1 MLSKKPRFPTSAA
14 FVSGNPASVV
24 SISILKEQKM
34 MMKRQF
40 FFALSLALVLA
51 TGAAAQQASSPQQ
64 TSRTSKNPSA
74 PAEPNAAQNE
84 AQSTPPA
91 PNREAQQQQRRE
103 PATPAAQ
110 PEAGGGAGQAGGQ
123 NYHWDMTEVAPV
135 QTHHQT
141 TLNGRTLH
149 YTATAGRLPIK
160 DPTGKIDAEMF
171 FVAYTL
177 DSADPAKRPLTFSY
191 NGGPGSASIWLHMG
205 ALGPRTVVLQPE
217 GWMPEAPYR
226 LHDNQYTP
234 LDATD
239 IVMIDAI
246 GTGYSRPA
254 DMEQAKKFW
263 SLHGD
268 IESFGEFIRMYISRY
283 ERWSSP
289 LYLLGESYGTTR
301 SAGIAGYL
309 ADKGINFNGIC
320 LLSMVLNFESLSFAP
335 TNDVPYPLIL
345 PTMTMIAGYHHKLSS
360 DLAQNMESTRQQA
373 SNFAMNEYW
382 QALNKGDALTAE
394 ERAAMVD
401 KVSQYTGLPKNVVQM
416 ANMRIDVRTFTQWL
430 LADQQKRVGRL
441 DGRYTS
447 PAPSGPMETGFFDPA
462 SAATQGP
469 FTAVFND
476 YVRRDLNYKVDMPYY
491 TSARDL
497 GTFSWNWANPQ
508 PTGPGAGFEMGYA
521 DVAAALRSAMIKN
534 PYLKVLVMEGDYDMA
549 TPFLAAQ
556 YTMDHLNITPEMHQ
570 NISFTYYNSGHMVY
584 LDTKSH
590 DKMHKDYTNFVTSS
604 MPH

>member
-1 MLSKKPRFPTSAA
+1 MKRRFPLVAWLA
-14 FVSGNPASVV
+14 C
-24 SISILKEQKM
+24 ILV
-34 MMKRQF
+34 
-40 FFALSLALVLA
+40 A
-51 TGAAAQQASSPQQ
+51 GAAAQQANPPEQRSQTSNPSSESTEQSATESSPQQ
-64 TSRTSKNPSA
+64 ATPQTSR
-74 PAEPNAAQNE
+74 EPQE
-84 AQSTPPA
+84 
-91 PNREAQQQQRRE
+91 RQQRRE
-103 PATPAAQ
+103 PGTPPAPA
-110 PEAGGGAGQAGGQ
+110 ETAGGAPGPTAAP
-123 NYHWDMTEVAPV
+123 NYHWDMAEVAAV
-135 QTHHQT
+135 QTHHQI
-141 TLNGRTLH
+141 TLNGKTLH

-160 DPTGKIDAEMF
+160 DPTGKINAEMF

-177 DSADPAKRPLTFSY
+177 DGADPAKRPLTFSY

-205 ALGPRTVVLQPE
+205 ALGPRTVVLQSE

-320 LLSMVLNFESLSFAP
+320 LLSMVLNFESLEFAP
-335 TNDVPYPLIL
+335 TNDAPYPLIL
-345 PTMTMIAGYHHKLSS
+345 PTMTMIAGYHHKLPA
-360 DLAQNMESTRQQA
+360 DLEQDMNRTRQQA

-394 ERAAMVD
+394 ERSAMVD
-401 KVSQYTGLPKNVVQM
+401 KVSQYTGLPRNVVQM
-416 ANMRIDVRTFTQWL
+416 ANMRIDVHTFTQWL

-447 PAPSGPMETGFFDPA
+447 PAPSGPMETAFFDPT

-476 YVRRDLNYKVDMPYY
+476 YVRRELNYKVDMPYY

-497 GTFSWNWANPQ
+497 GTFNWNWANPR
-508 PTGPGAGFEMGYA
+508 PPGPGAGFEMGYA
-521 DVAAALRSAMIKN
+521 DVATALRSAMIKE
-534 PYLKVLVMEGDYDMA
+534 PYLKVLVMEGDYDLA

-556 YTMDHLNITPEMHQ
+556 YTMDHLNITPDMHK
-570 NISFTYYNSGHMVY
+570 NISYAYYASGHMVY
-584 LDTKSH
+584 LDSKAH
-590 DKMHKDYTNFVTSS
+590 DKMHKDYTNFVTSNV
-604 MPH
+604 PHSSAAGSQ

>member
-1 MLSKKPRFPTSAA
+1 MKKHFPLA
-14 FVSGNPASVV
+14 V
-24 SISILKEQKM
+24 
-34 MMKRQF
+34 
-40 FFALSLALVLA
+40 SLAFTLA
-51 TGAAAQQASSPQQ
+51 AGVAAQQTDQPRQRTQTPNTPSAQQSATEESPQQSSPQAP
-64 TSRTSKNPSA
+64 SREPQERQQRREPSTPSA
-74 PAEPNAAQNE
+74 PAEV
-84 AQSTPPA
+84 
-91 PNREAQQQQRRE
+91 
-103 PATPAAQ
+103 
-110 PEAGGGAGQAGGQ
+110 AGGAPGQPGALS
-123 NYHWDMTEVAPV
+123 YHWDMTEVAPV
-135 QTHHQT
+135 QTHHQIT
-141 TLNGRTLH
+141 IGGRTLR

-177 DSADPAKRPLTFSY
+177 DGADPARRPLTFSY

-205 ALGPRTVVLQPE
+205 ALGPRTVVLEPE

-263 SLHGD
+263 GLHGD

-301 SAGIAGYL
+301 SAGVAGYL
-309 ADKGINFNGIC
+309 ADKGINFNGVC
-320 LLSMVLNFESLSFAP
+320 LLSMVLNFESLEFAP

-345 PTMTMIAGYHHKLSS
+345 PTMTMIAGYHHKLPANLGQ
-360 DLAQNMESTRQQA
+360 DLNSTRHEV
-373 SNFAMNEYW
+373 SNFAMGEYW
-382 QALNKGDALTAE
+382 QALNKGDALTSE
-394 ERAAMVD
+394 ERANMVD
-401 KVSQYTGLPKNVVQM
+401 KVAQYTGLPKNVVQM

-447 PAPSGPMETGFFDPA
+447 PAPLGAMETGFFDPT

-476 YVRRDLNYKVDMPYY
+476 YVRRELNYKVDMPYY

-497 GTFSWNWANPQ
+497 GTFNWNWANPR
-508 PTGPGAGFEMGYA
+508 PAGAPGAGFEMGYA
-521 DVAAALRSAMIKN
+521 DVAVALRSAMIKD
-534 PYLKVLVMEGDYDMA
+534 PYLKVLVMEGDYDLA

-556 YTMDHLNITPEMHQ
+556 YTMDHLNITPEMHK
-570 NISFTYYNSGHMVY
+570 NISYDYYASGHMVY
-584 LDTKSH
+584 LDSKAH
-590 DKMHKDYTNFVTSS
+590 DKMHRDYTNFVNSNLPHSS
-604 MPH
+604 AAGSQ

>member
-1 MLSKKPRFPTSAA
+1 MNRGIPLVA
-14 FVSGNPASVV
+14 
-24 SISILKEQKM
+24 
-34 MMKRQF
+34 
-40 FFALSLALVLA
+40 SLALILTA
-51 TGAAAQQASSPQQ
+51 IGAAQQSNPPQQ
-64 TSRTSKNPSA
+64 RSRSTNPA
-74 PAEPNAAQNE
+74 PAESASTESSTQP
-84 AQSTPPA
+84 STPQSQASQPQE
-91 PNREAQQQQRRE
+91 RQQRRE
-103 PATPAAQ
+103 TPTPAETAS
-110 PEAGGGAGQAGGQ
+110 GGGQGGGQ
-123 NYHWDMTEVAPV
+123 NYHWDMTEVTPV
-135 QTHHQT
+135 QTHHQIT
-141 TLNGRTLH
+141 VGGKTLH

-160 DPTGKIDAEMF
+160 DPTGKIEAEMF

-177 DSADPAKRPLTFSY
+177 DGTDPAKRPVTFSY

-226 LHDNQYTP
+226 LHDNPYTP
-234 LDATD
+234 LDASD

-263 SLHGD
+263 GLQGD

-301 SAGIAGYL
+301 SAGVAGYL

-345 PTMTMIAGYHHKLSS
+345 PTMTMIAGYHHKLP
-360 DLAQNMESTRQQA
+360 AGMEQDMNATRQQA
-373 SNFAMNEYW
+373 SSFAMNEYW
-382 QALNKGDALTAE
+382 QALNKGDALTAD
-394 ERAAMVD
+394 ERAATID

-416 ANMRIDVRTFTQWL
+416 ANMRVDVRTFMQWL

-447 PAPSGPMETGFFDPA
+447 PAPSGALETNFFDPA

-476 YVRRDLNYKVDMPYY
+476 YVRRELNYKVDMPYY

-497 GTFSWNWANPQ
+497 GTFSWNWTPAEQ
-508 PTGPGAGFEMGYA
+508 PGPGGGGFRQGYA
-521 DVAAALRSAMIKN
+521 DVASALRSAMIKD
-534 PYLKVLVMEGDYDMA
+534 PYLKILVMEGDYDMA

-556 YTMDHLNITPEMHQ
+556 YTMNHLNVTPDLHK
-570 NISFTYYNSGHMVY
+570 NISYTYYSSGHMVY
-584 LDTKSH
+584 LDQKAH
-590 DKMHKDYTNFVTSS
+590 DKMHKDYTSFVNSNL
-604 MPH
+604 PHGSAGGIQ

>member
-1 MLSKKPRFPTSAA
+1 MKKHFPLA
-14 FVSGNPASVV
+14 V
-24 SISILKEQKM
+24 
-34 MMKRQF
+34 
-40 FFALSLALVLA
+40 SLAFILA
-51 TGAAAQQASSPQQ
+51 AGVAAQQTDPPRQRTQTPNTPSAQPSATEESPQQ
-64 TSRTSKNPSA
+64 STPQVPSREPQERQQRREPSTPSA
-74 PAEPNAAQNE
+74 PAEA
-84 AQSTPPA
+84 
-91 PNREAQQQQRRE
+91 
-103 PATPAAQ
+103 
-110 PEAGGGAGQAGGQ
+110 AGGAPGQPGTTS
-123 NYHWDMTEVAPV
+123 YHWDMTEVAPV
-135 QTHHQT
+135 QTHHQIT
-141 TLNGRTLH
+141 IGGRTLR

-177 DSADPAKRPLTFSY
+177 DGADPARRPLTFSY

-263 SLHGD
+263 GLHGD

-301 SAGIAGYL
+301 SAGVAGYL
-309 ADKGINFNGIC
+309 ADRGINFNGVC
-320 LLSMVLNFESLSFAP
+320 LLSMVLNFESLEFAP

-345 PTMTMIAGYHHKLSS
+345 PTMTMIAGYHHKLPANLGQ
-360 DLAQNMESTRQQA
+360 DLNSTRQEV
-373 SNFAMNEYW
+373 SNFAMGEYW
-382 QALNKGDALTAE
+382 QALNKGDALTPE
-394 ERAAMVD
+394 ERANMAE
-401 KVSQYTGLPKNVVQM
+401 KVAQYTGLPKNVVQM

-447 PAPSGPMETGFFDPA
+447 PAPSGAMETAQFDPT

-476 YVRRDLNYKVDMPYY
+476 YVRRELNYKVDMPYY

-497 GTFSWNWANPQ
+497 GTFNWNWANPR
-508 PTGPGAGFEMGYA
+508 PAGTPGAGFEMGYA
-521 DVAAALRSAMIKN
+521 DVAVALRSAMIKD
-534 PYLKVLVMEGDYDMA
+534 PYLKVLVMEGDYDLA

-556 YTMDHLNITPEMHQ
+556 YTMDHLNITPEMHK
-570 NISFTYYNSGHMVY
+570 NISYDYYASGHMVY
-584 LDTKSH
+584 LDSKAH
-590 DKMHKDYTNFVTSS
+590 DKMHRDYTNFVNSNL
-604 MPH
+604 PHASAAGGQ

>member
-1 MLSKKPRFPTSAA
+1 MMRRFPLVASLVCILAA
-14 FVSGNPASVV
+14 
-24 SISILKEQKM
+24 
-34 MMKRQF
+34 
-40 FFALSLALVLA
+40 
-51 TGAAAQQASSPQQ
+51 GAVAQQANSTEQRSRTSNPSSASTEQTATESSPQQ
-64 TSRTSKNPSA
+64 
-74 PAEPNAAQNE
+74 
-84 AQSTPPA
+84 STTQT

-103 PATPAAQ
+103 TTTPPAPAESTGGAPGQAATP
-110 PEAGGGAGQAGGQ
+110 

-135 QTHHQT
+135 QTHHQI

-149 YTATAGRLPIK
+149 YTATTGRLPIK

-177 DSADPAKRPLTFSY
+177 DGADPAKRPLTFSY

-263 SLHGD
+263 GLKGD

-301 SAGIAGYL
+301 SAGVAGYL

-335 TNDVPYPLIL
+335 TNDAPYPLIL
-345 PTMTMIAGYHHKLSS
+345 PTMTMIAGYHQKLPA
-360 DLAQNMESTRQQA
+360 DLEQDMNRTRQQA

-416 ANMRIDVRTFTQWL
+416 ANMRIDVRTFSQWL

-447 PAPSGPMETGFFDPA
+447 PAPSGPMESGFFDPT

-476 YVRRDLNYKVDMPYY
+476 YVRRELNYKVDMPYY

-497 GTFSWNWANPQ
+497 GTFTWNWANPQ
-508 PTGPGAGFEMGYA
+508 PNAPGAGFEMGYA
-521 DVAAALRSAMIKN
+521 DVATALRSAMIKD

-556 YTMDHLNITPEMHQ
+556 YTMDHLNITPDMHK
-570 NISFTYYNSGHMVY
+570 NISYAYYASGHMVY
-584 LDTKSH
+584 LDSKAH
-590 DKMHKDYTNFVTSS
+590 DKMHQDYTNFVNSNL
-604 MPH
+604 PHASGGGGH

>member
-1 MLSKKPRFPTSAA
+1 MKTGLPLVVSLVCILSTGAVAQQSNPAQQRSRTS
-14 FVSGNPASVV
+14 SNPAST
-24 SISILKEQKM
+24 EQSKTE
-34 MMKRQF
+34 
-40 FFALSLALVLA
+40 S
-51 TGAAAQQASSPQQ
+51 AAQQSTSQAQASQPTEQ
-64 TSRTSKNPSA
+64 P
-74 PAEPNAAQNE
+74 
-84 AQSTPPA
+84 
-91 PNREAQQQQRRE
+91 QRRE
-103 PATPAAQ
+103 PTPPAAQ
-110 PEAGGGAGQAGGQ
+110 AESSVGERGQTGGP
-123 NYHWDMTEVAPV
+123 NYHWDMAEVAPV
-135 QTHHQT
+135 QTHHT
-141 TLNGRTLH
+141 ITLNGKTLH

-177 DSADPAKRPLTFSY
+177 DGAEPAKRPLTFSY

-205 ALGPRTVVLQPE
+205 ALGPRTVVLQAE

-263 SLHGD
+263 GLHGD

-320 LLSMVLNFESLSFAP
+320 LLSMVLNFESLEFAP
-335 TNDVPYPLIL
+335 TNDAPYPLIL
-345 PTMTMIAGYHHKLSS
+345 PTMTMIAGYHHKLPA
-360 DLAQNMESTRQQA
+360 DMEQDMNKTRQQA
-373 SNFAMNEYW
+373 SDFAMNEYW
-382 QALNKGDALTAE
+382 QGLNKGDAMTSE
-394 ERAAMVD
+394 ERAAMAQ
-401 KVSQYTGLPKNVVQM
+401 KVAQYTGLPANVVQM

-447 PAPSGPMETGFFDPA
+447 PAPAGAMEQGFFDPA

-476 YVRRDLNYKVDMPYY
+476 YVRRELNYKVDMPYY

-508 PTGPGAGFEMGYA
+508 RTGPGAGFEMGYA
-521 DVAAALRSAMIKN
+521 DVATALRSAMIKD

-556 YTMDHLNITPEMHQ
+556 YTMNHLNITPEMHK
-570 NISFTYYNSGHMVY
+570 NISFTYYASGHMVY
-584 LDTKSH
+584 LDQKAH
-590 DKMHKDYTNFVTSS
+590 DKMHQDYVNFVNANY
-604 MPH
+604 PH

>member
-1 MLSKKPRFPTSAA
+1 MKTA
-14 FVSGNPASVV
+14 FSLVA
-24 SISILKEQKM
+24 
-34 MMKRQF
+34 
-40 FFALSLALVLA
+40 SLALVLSV
-51 TGAAAQQASSPQQ
+51 GAAAQQPEAPREHTRNPNPATQQNATEAPPQAPPPQ
-64 TSRTSKNPSA
+64 APTREHEQQEQHREATA
-74 PAEPNAAQNE
+74 PASPEGEHAGAA
-84 AQSTPPA
+84 A
-91 PNREAQQQQRRE
+91 
-103 PATPAAQ
+103 
-110 PEAGGGAGQAGGQ
+110 
-123 NYHWDMTEVAPV
+123 NYKWDMAEVPPV
-135 QTHHQT
+135 QTHHT
-141 TLNGRTLH
+141 ITVNGRTLH
-149 YTATAGRLPIK
+149 YTATAGRMPIK
-160 DPTGKIDAEMF
+160 DTTGKIEAEMF

-177 DSADPAKRPLTFSY
+177 DGVNPGTRPLTFSY

-226 LHDNQYTP
+226 LHDNPDTP

-254 DMEQAKKFW
+254 DMQQAKHFW
-263 SLHGD
+263 GLQGD

-320 LLSMVLNFESLSFAP
+320 LLSMVLNFESLEFAP

-345 PTMTMIAGYHHKLSS
+345 PTMTMIAGYHHKLGPNLSQ
-360 DLAQNMESTRQQA
+360 DMNKTRQEA
-373 SNFAMNEYW
+373 SDFAMNQYW
-382 QALNKGDALTAE
+382 PALNKGDSLSPE
-394 ERAAMVD
+394 ERSAMID
-401 KVSQYTGLPKNVVQM
+401 KVAEYTGLPKNVVQM
-416 ANMRIDVRTFTQWL
+416 ANMRIDVRTFMQWL
-430 LADQQKRVGRL
+430 LADQQKVVGRL

-447 PAPSGPMETGFFDPA
+447 PAPNGALENGRFDPT

-476 YVRRDLNYKVDMPYY
+476 YIRRDLNYKVDMPYY
-491 TSARDL
+491 TSAREL
-497 GTFSWNWANPQ
+497 GPGVFTWNWARPNPNF
-508 PTGPGAGFEMGYA
+508 PGGGFEMGYA
-521 DVAAALRSAMIKN
+521 DVASALRSAMIKD

-556 YTMDHLNITPEMHQ
+556 YTMNQLNVTPDIHK
-570 NISFTYYNSGHMVY
+570 NISFTYYASGHMVY
-584 LDTKSH
+584 LDQTAH
-590 DKMHKDYTNFVTSS
+590 DKMHKDYTNFVSS
-604 MPH
+604 AWTGR

>member
-1 MLSKKPRFPTSAA
+1 
-14 FVSGNPASVV
+14 
-24 SISILKEQKM
+24 M

-40 FFALSLALVLA
+40 FFALSLTFVLA
-51 TGAAAQQASSPQQ
+51 ASAAAQQASSSQQ
-64 TSRTSKNPSA
+64 TSRTSSNPSA
-74 PAEPNAAQNE
+74 PAEPSAAQNE
-84 AQSTPPA
+84 AQQSTPQA
-91 PNREAQQQQRRE
+91 PNREPQERQQRRE
-103 PATPAAQ
+103 STTPAPAQ
-110 PEAGGGAGQAGGQ
+110 AEAAGGAPGQAGGQ

-177 DSADPAKRPLTFSY
+177 DGADPAKRPLTFSF
-191 NGGPGSASIWLHMG
+191 NGGPGSASFWLHMG

-234 LDATD
+234 LDTTD

-254 DMEQAKKFW
+254 DMEQAQKFW
-263 SLHGD
+263 GLHGD

-309 ADKGINFNGIC
+309 ADHGINFNGIC
-320 LLSMVLNFESLSFAP
+320 LLSMVLNFESLEFAR

-345 PTMTMIAGYHHKLSS
+345 PSYTMIAAYHHKLPQNLMG
-360 DLAQNMESTRQQA
+360 DLAKTRQDV
-373 SNFAMNEYW
+373 SNWAMTDYW
-382 QALNKGDALTAE
+382 QALNKGHALTAE
-394 ERAAMVD
+394 ERSAMVD

-430 LADQQKRVGRL
+430 LAEQQKRVGAL
-441 DGRYTS
+441 DGRLTS
-447 PAPSGPMETGFFDPA
+447 PP
-462 SAATQGP
+462 
-469 FTAVFND
+469 
-476 YVRRDLNYKVDMPYY
+476 
-491 TSARDL
+491 
-497 GTFSWNWANPQ
+497 
-508 PTGPGAGFEMGYA
+508 
-521 DVAAALRSAMIKN
+521 
-534 PYLKVLVMEGDYDMA
+534 
-549 TPFLAAQ
+549 
-556 YTMDHLNITPEMHQ
+556 
-570 NISFTYYNSGHMVY
+570 
-584 LDTKSH
+584 
-590 DKMHKDYTNFVTSS
+590 
-604 MPH
+604 

>member
-1 MLSKKPRFPTSAA
+1 
-14 FVSGNPASVV
+14 
-24 SISILKEQKM
+24 
-34 MMKRQF
+34 MKRLF
-40 FFALSLALVLA
+40 PLAASLAVLLA
-51 TGAAAQQASSPQQ
+51 AGAAAQQSDQARQHTPTPTNS
-64 TSRTSKNPSA
+64 TPSA
-74 PAEPNAAQNE
+74 QQAATEESSQ
-84 AQSTPPA
+84 QPPPQA
-91 PNREAQQQQRRE
+91 PSRESQQQQRRE
-103 PATPAAQ
+103 PGPTAPAEPSSGA
-110 PEAGGGAGQAGGQ
+110 AGQTGSQ
-123 NYHWDMTEVAPV
+123 NYHWDMAEVAPV
-135 QTHHQT
+135 QTHHQIT
-141 TLNGRTLH
+141 INGRTLR
-149 YTATAGRLPIK
+149 YTAVAGRLPIK

-177 DSADPAKRPLTFSY
+177 DGADPAKRPLTFSY

-263 SLHGD
+263 GLHGD

-301 SAGIAGYL
+301 SAGVAGYL

-320 LLSMVLNFESLSFAP
+320 LLSMVLNFESLAFAP
-335 TNDVPYPLIL
+335 TNDAPFPLIL
-345 PTMTMIAGYHHKLSS
+345 PTMTMIAGYHHKLPA
-360 DLAQNMESTRQQA
+360 DLEQDMNRTRQQA

-382 QALNKGDALTAE
+382 QALNKGDTLTAE
-394 ERAAMVD
+394 ERATMID
-401 KVSQYTGLPKNVVQM
+401 RVSQYTGLPKNVVQM
-416 ANMRIDVRTFTQWL
+416 ANMRIDVRTFMQWL

-447 PAPSGPMETGFFDPA
+447 PAPSGPMETAFFDPT

-476 YVRRDLNYKVDMPYY
+476 YVRRELNYKVDMPYY

-497 GTFSWNWANPQ
+497 GTPFNWNWANPQ
-508 PTGPGAGFEMGYA
+508 PNAPGAGFQMGYA
-521 DVAAALRSAMIKN
+521 DVATALRSAMIKD

-556 YTMDHLNITPEMHQ
+556 YTMDHLNITPEMHK
-570 NISFTYYNSGHMVY
+570 NISYAYYASGHMVY
-584 LDTKSH
+584 LDSKAH
-590 DKMHKDYTNFVTSS
+590 DKMHQDYTNFVNTNLA
-604 MPH
+604 H

>member
-1 MLSKKPRFPTSAA
+1 MKRRFPLAASLAFILATSA
-14 FVSGNPASVV
+14 V
-24 SISILKEQKM
+24 
-34 MMKRQF
+34 
-40 FFALSLALVLA
+40 
-51 TGAAAQQASSPQQ
+51 AQQANPPEQR
-64 TSRTSKNPSA
+64 SRNSNPSA
-74 PAEPNAAQNE
+74 E
-84 AQSTPPA
+84 STEQTATPSSQQPGTQA
-91 PNREAQQQQRRE
+91 PSRESQQQRRE
-103 PATPAAQ
+103 PSTPAPA
-110 PEAGGGAGQAGGQ
+110 ESAGGGGPNP

-135 QTHHQT
+135 QTHHQIT
-141 TLNGRTLH
+141 VNGRTLR

-177 DSADPAKRPLTFSY
+177 DGAEPGKRPLTFSY

-263 SLHGD
+263 GLHGD
-268 IESFGEFIRMYISRY
+268 IEAFGEFIRMYISRY

-309 ADKGINFNGIC
+309 SDRGINFNGIC

-335 TNDVPYPLIL
+335 SNDAPFPLIL
-345 PTMTMIAGYHHKLSS
+345 PTMTMIAGYHHKLPA
-360 DLAQNMESTRQQA
+360 DLQQDMDRTRQQA

-416 ANMRIDVRTFTQWL
+416 ANMRVDVRTFMQWL

-447 PAPSGPMETGFFDPA
+447 PAPSGPMETAFFDPT
-462 SAATQGP
+462 SAATTGP

-476 YVRRDLNYKVDMPYY
+476 YIRRELNYKVDMPYY

-497 GTFSWNWANPQ
+497 GAPFNWNWANPQ
-508 PTGPGAGFEMGYA
+508 PQGTPGGGSQMGYA
-521 DVAAALRSAMIKN
+521 DVATALRSAMIKD
-534 PYLKVLVMEGDYDMA
+534 PYLKVLVMEGDYDLA

-556 YTMDHLNITPEMHQ
+556 YTMDHLNITPDMHK
-570 NISFTYYNSGHMVY
+570 NISYDYYASGHMVY
-584 LDTKSH
+584 LDSKAH
-590 DKMHKDYTNFVTSS
+590 DKMHKDYTNFVNSNL
-604 MPH
+604 PHGSAGGGQ

>member
-1 MLSKKPRFPTSAA
+1 
-14 FVSGNPASVV
+14 
-24 SISILKEQKM
+24 
-34 MMKRQF
+34 MKRRTLLV
-40 FFALSLALVLA
+40 ASLALILA
-51 TGAAAQQASSPQQ
+51 TGAAAQQANPSQQ
-64 TSRTSKNPSA
+64 RSRTSSPS
-74 PAEPNAAQNE
+74 PSTEQTSTESSAQ
-84 AQSTPPA
+84 QSSQQA
-91 PNREAQQQQRRE
+91 PNREAQEHQQRHE
-103 PATPAAQ
+103 TAAPAET
-110 PEAGGGAGQAGGQ
+110 GSGAGPTGGQ

-135 QTHHQT
+135 QTHHQIT
-141 TLNGRTLH
+141 VGGKTLH

-160 DPTGKIDAEMF
+160 DPTGKIEAEMF

-177 DSADPAKRPLTFSY
+177 DGADPAKRPLTFSY
-191 NGGPGSASIWLHMG
+191 NGGPGSASFWLHMG
-205 ALGPRTVVLQPE
+205 ALGPRTVAMQPE

-226 LHDNQYTP
+226 LHDNPYTP

-309 ADKGINFNGIC
+309 ADRGINFNGIC
-320 LLSMVLNFESLSFAP
+320 LLSMVLNFESLEFAP
-335 TNDVPYPLIL
+335 TNDAPYPLIL
-345 PTMTMIAGYHHKLSS
+345 PTMTMIAGYHHKLPA
-360 DLAQNMESTRQQA
+360 DMEQDMNKTRQQA

-382 QALNKGDALTAE
+382 QTLNKGDALTAE

-401 KVSQYTGLPKNVVQM
+401 KVAQYTGLPKNVVQM

-447 PAPSGPMETGFFDPA
+447 PAPSGAMEQGFFDPA

-491 TSARDL
+491 TSAREL
-497 GTFSWNWANPQ
+497 GTFSWSWANPQ
-508 PTGPGAGFEMGYA
+508 RTGPGAGFEMGYA
-521 DVAAALRSAMIKN
+521 DVATSLRSAMIKD

-556 YTMDHLNITPEMHQ
+556 YTMDHLNITPEMHK
-570 NISFTYYNSGHMVY
+570 NISFTYYASGHMVY
-584 LDTKSH
+584 LDQKAH
-590 DKMHKDYTNFVTSS
+590 DKMHQDYVNFVNSNF
-604 MPH
+604 PR

>member
-1 MLSKKPRFPTSAA
+1 MKRRFPLVAW
-14 FVSGNPASVV
+14 
-24 SISILKEQKM
+24 
-34 MMKRQF
+34 
-40 FFALSLALVLA
+40 LACVLA
-51 TGAAAQQASSPQQ
+51 AGAVAQQTNPPEQRPRTSTPSSASTEQTATESSPQQ
-64 TSRTSKNPSA
+64 S
-74 PAEPNAAQNE
+74 AAQ
-84 AQSTPPA
+84 TPG
-91 PNREAQQQQRRE
+91 REPQQRRE
-103 PATPAAQ
+103 PSTPPAQAETAGAA
-110 PEAGGGAGQAGGQ
+110 PGQAASQ

-135 QTHHQT
+135 QTHHQIT
-141 TLNGRTLH
+141 FNGGTLH
-149 YTATAGRLPIK
+149 YTATTGRLPIK
-160 DPTGKIDAEMF
+160 DPTGKIEAEMF

-177 DSADPAKRPLTFSY
+177 DGADPAKRPLTFSY

-320 LLSMVLNFESLSFAP
+320 LLSMVLNFESLEFAP
-335 TNDVPYPLIL
+335 TNDAPYPLIL
-345 PTMTMIAGYHHKLSS
+345 PTMTMIAGYHHKLPA
-360 DLAQNMESTRQQA
+360 DLEQDMNRTRQQA

-401 KVSQYTGLPKNVVQM
+401 RVSQYTGLPKNVVQM

-447 PAPSGPMETGFFDPA
+447 PAPSGPMEAAFFDPT

-476 YVRRDLNYKVDMPYY
+476 YVRRELNYKVDMPYY

-497 GTFSWNWANPQ
+497 GTFNWNWANPR
-508 PTGPGAGFEMGYA
+508 PAGAP
-521 DVAAALRSAMIKN
+521 ALASKWAM
-534 PYLKVLVMEGDYDMA
+534 PMWRLR
-549 TPFLAAQ
+549 
-556 YTMDHLNITPEMHQ
+556 
-570 NISFTYYNSGHMVY
+570 
-584 LDTKSH
+584 
-590 DKMHKDYTNFVTSS
+590 FV
-604 MPH
+604 PP

>member
-1 MLSKKPRFPTSAA
+1 MKMRFPLVA
-14 FVSGNPASVV
+14 
-24 SISILKEQKM
+24 
-34 MMKRQF
+34 
-40 FFALSLALVLA
+40 SLACILA
-51 TGAAAQQASSPQQ
+51 AGAAAQQTSPPEQPSRTEQTAAPSSPSQ
-64 TSRTSKNPSA
+64 P
-74 PAEPNAAQNE
+74 AAQ
-84 AQSTPPA
+84 A
-91 PNREAQQQQRRE
+91 PGREPERQQQRRE
-103 PATPAAQ
+103 PNTPAA
-110 PEAGGGAGQAGGQ
+110 PAETAAGTPGQSGAS
-123 NYHWDMTEVAPV
+123 NYHWDMTEAAPV
-135 QTHHQT
+135 QTHHQIT
-141 TLNGRTLH
+141 VNGKTLR

-177 DSADPAKRPLTFSY
+177 DGAEPSKRPVTFSY

-263 SLHGD
+263 GLHGD
-268 IESFGEFIRMYISRY
+268 IEAFGEFIRMYISRY

-309 ADKGINFNGIC
+309 ADRGINFNGIC

-335 TNDVPYPLIL
+335 TNDAPYPLIL
-345 PTMTMIAGYHHKLSS
+345 PTMTMIAGYHHKLPANLEQ
-360 DLAQNMESTRQQA
+360 DMNATRTQA

-382 QALNKGDALTAE
+382 QALNKGDALTAD

-401 KVSQYTGLPKNVVQM
+401 KISQYTGLPKNVVQM

-447 PAPSGPMETGFFDPA
+447 PAPSGPMETAFFDPT

-476 YVRRDLNYKVDMPYY
+476 YVRRELNYKVDMPYY

-497 GTFSWNWANPQ
+497 GAPFNWNWVVP
-508 PTGPGAGFEMGYA
+508 PPPGAPGGGGPQMGYA
-521 DVAAALRSAMIKN
+521 DVGAALRSAMIKD
-534 PYLKVLVMEGDYDMA
+534 PYLKVLVMEGDYDLA

-556 YTMDHLNITPEMHQ
+556 YTMDHLNITPEMHK
-570 NISFTYYNSGHMVY
+570 NISYDYYSSGHMVY
-584 LDTKSH
+584 LDQKAH
-590 DKMHKDYTNFVTSS
+590 DKMHRDYTNFVNSNLPRAS
-604 MPH
+604 AGGGQ